1 MPRTAGAAL
10 TILAALLGAPVAT
23 AEGVKLRPGPGLYAD
38 AKNAALDRPEGV
50 ACSATS
56 LVVADTGHGRFV
68 VYELADRLAT
78 PKSDF
83 QVPEVPYPIRVRLDA
98 HGEILAL
105 DGKSRRIARLT
116 ATGAFQGFVGV
127 ADEPEPV
134 IRSFAVG
141 ADGSLYVLDIA
152 GERVLVTDPAGKVVR
167 RVGLPAEC
175 RFPSDVTVDAQG
187 RITVLDSVGARI
199 FAAAAGKTEAVAIGA
214 SLKDD
219 LAFATSLGLDAAGH
233 LVVIDQSGGGIVF
246 LSPDGSFR
254 GRQSGMGWTDGLL
267 RWPSS
272 VCSDGRGGL
281 YVADR
286 ENNRIAAFTEVP

>member
-1 MPRTAGAAL
+1 MARTAGAGL
-10 TILAALLGAPVAT
+10 TMLAVLLGAPAAS
-23 AEGVKLRPGPGLYAD
+23 AEGVKLRPGPGIYAD
-38 AKNAALDRPEGV
+38 AKNAPLSLPEGV
-50 ACSATS
+50 ACAATS

-68 VYELADRLAT
+68 IYELADRLAT
-78 PKSDF
+78 PKTDF

-116 ATGAFQGFVGV
+116 AAGAFQGFVGV
-127 ADEPEPV
+127 ADAPEPV

-141 ADGSLYVLDIA
+141 ADGRLY
-152 GERVLVTDPAGKVVR
+152 
-167 RVGLPAEC
+167 
-175 RFPSDVTVDAQG
+175 
-187 RITVLDSVGARI
+187 VLDSVGARI
-199 FAAAAGKTEAVAIGA
+199 FAAAAGKAEFVAIGA

-219 LAFATSLGLDAAGH
+219 LAFATSLGLDSAGH
-233 LVVIDQSGGGIVF
+233 LVVIDQTGGGIVF
-246 LSPDGSFR
+246 LSTDGSFR

-286 ENNRIAAFTEVP
+286 ENDRIAVFTEVP